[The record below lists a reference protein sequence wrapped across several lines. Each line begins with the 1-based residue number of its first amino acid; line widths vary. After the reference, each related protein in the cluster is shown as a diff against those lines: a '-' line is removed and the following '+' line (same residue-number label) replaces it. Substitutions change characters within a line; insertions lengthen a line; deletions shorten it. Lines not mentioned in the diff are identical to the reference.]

1 MSQRDRAIELI
12 EKHGILRC
20 AELIHAGIHPET
32 LSRLVRE
39 GSLARDARGLYQSAD
54 ASVSA
59 QHGLAEVAK
68 LVPKGIICL
77 VSALQFHELTLQL
90 SHQVW
95 VAIHSRARK
104 PKIEYPPI
112 RVARFGKAAFSL
124 GVQVH
129 SIDGVPVPVFSP
141 AKTVVDCFRFRRTVG
156 LDVALE
162 ALHNVMK
169 SGQAKPAEIAQYAYQ
184 TRIWSVLQPYLEA
197 VAADGT

>member
-1 MSQRDRAIELI
+1 MSQRDRAVKLI

-32 LSRLVRE
+32 LSRLVKE
-39 GSLARDARGLYQSAD
+39 GAITRDVRGLYQSAD
-54 ASVSA
+54 VDIST

-90 SHQVW
+90 PRQVW
-95 VAIHSRARK
+95 VAIHSKARK
-104 PKIEYPPI
+104 PKVEYPPI

-129 SIDGVPVPVFSP
+129 SIDGVSVPVFSP
-141 AKTVVDCFRFRRTVG
+141 AKTVVDCFRFRKAVG

-162 ALHNVMK
+162 ALHNVME
-169 SGQAKPAEIAQYAYQ
+169 SGQAKPAEIAQYAYK
-184 TRIWSVLQPYLEA
+184 TRIWSVLQPYLET
-197 VAADGT
+197 VAADGA